1 MKPFSVFIPVY
12 NEEDI
17 LIPNTDRLI
26 TYLDKLQLHYEL
38 IIGSNGSIDRTPH
51 LGEILADRYPQV
63 EFFHIKEK
71 GVGYAFRQGVQTAR
85 YDVVVSLDM
94 DLSIHLGF
102 IEEALRLLDAGYDI
116 IVGSKKMGHEKRSVF
131 RKL

>member
-17 LIPNTDRLI
+17 LILNTERLI
-26 TYLDKLQLHYEL
+26 AYLERYGVDYEV
-38 IIGSNGSIDRTPH
+38 IIGSNGSTDRTSS
-51 LGEILADRYPQV
+51 LGGMLSAKYPQV

-71 GVGYAFRQGVQTAR
+71 GVGYAFKRGVQTAR
-85 YDVVVSLDM
+85 YDVLVSLDM